1 MRSRLLTNICTRW
14 IAIFVVWFASL
25 APTVSHALYTA
36 GDAGVGAI
44 CSSSGVLWTGV
55 EAVDDSGRE
64 PSGSPA
70 PRSELG
76 DLAHCAFCI
85 CQGHDSLLPSEPL
98 VVRLPDTLRFE
109 VPRLFLRAKHTLH
122 AWASAQP
129 RAPPSHFL
137 TC

>member
-70 PRSELG
+70 SRSELG

-98 VVRLPDTLRFE
+98 VVRLPDPLRFE
-109 VPRLFLRAKHTLH
+109 VPRLYLRAKHTLH

>member
-25 APTVSHALYTA
+25 APTVSHALHTA

-85 CQGHDSLLPSEPL
+85 CQGHDSLLPAEPL

-129 RAPPSHFL
+129 RAPPRIS
-137 TC
+137 